1 MSTRSVTVADLADD
15 DPLSRDPHEYMVDL
29 YTHEFV
35 ERIDSG
41 DLEDAILVREKD
53 FYRTP
58 MNATPE
64 EAPKAVDRKDAGDLD
79 VALVYLN
86 GEGELELEHYEFK
99 ETRNP
104 DDDIP
109 DPVERSE
116 EQISTVDEAI
126 AVMNNLPGVHCTYD
140 DNFVVA
146 DEESRRHLDHPPRY
160 AGGQYTTQ
168 QVKEKADESEAFEK
182 FDKAQFDGK
191 FWWESK
197 IEEVSGE
204 EIASALDG

>member
-1 MSTRSVTVADLADD
+1 MAARSDTVADLADD
-15 DPLSRDPHEYMVDL
+15 DPLSRDPHDYMVDL

-35 ERIDSG
+35 QSIDSG
-41 DLEDAILVREKD
+41 ELEDAILVREKD

-79 VALVYLN
+79 IALVYLN

-116 EQISTVDEAI
+116 EQIDTVDEAI
-126 AVMNNLPGVHCTYD
+126 AVMNNLPGVQCTYD

-146 DEESRRHLDHPPRY
+146 DEEFRRRVEHPPRY

-168 QVKEKADESEAFEK
+168 EIKEKADESAAFEK
-182 FDKAQFDGK
+182 FNDAQFDGK